1 MEKKTQFN
9 LAYLI
14 FALLATRKLAEL
26 LRTGKTADKGKLGT
40 QGKIGKIGDR
50 PLFSWGKLGTDH
62 YFLRHTKGKLG
73 AGKLGTR
80 ENWGQ
85 TTIFWKPEDSP

>member
-26 LRTGKTADKGKLGT
+26 LRTGKTADKGKLGEN
-40 QGKIGKIGDR
+40 
-50 PLFSWGKLGTDH
+50 WGQETEKLGT
-62 YFLRHTKGKLG
+62 G
-73 AGKLGTR
+73 
-80 ENWGQ
+80 NWGQ
-85 TTIFWKPEDSP
+85 TTIFATRKTWSVPYFIPYFINRGQTTIF

>member
-50 PLFSWGKLGTDH
+50 PLFSSPHNGKIGDTGKLGTDH
-62 YFLRHTKGKLG
+62 DFLET
-73 AGKLGTR
+73 
-80 ENWGQ
+80 
-85 TTIFWKPEDSP
+85 